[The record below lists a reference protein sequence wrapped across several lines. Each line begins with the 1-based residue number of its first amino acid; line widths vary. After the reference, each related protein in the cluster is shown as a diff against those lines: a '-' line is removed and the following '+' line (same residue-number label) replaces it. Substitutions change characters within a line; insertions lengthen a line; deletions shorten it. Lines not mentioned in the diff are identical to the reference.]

1 MEEIKTNHLNS
12 TNVGRTSARVRKN
25 DATFDNAEMVVYEDY
40 LQSFWPDYN
49 PVDATYSHEQEQLRS
64 RNFRIIDSP
73 VQKAQPIVLSDC
85 ERLTNYQLRSRWDEM
100 MGIAKGLVTLT
111 ELEELINEQDERK
124 RELL

>member
-1 MEEIKTNHLNS
+1 MEDIKTNHLNS
-12 TNVGRTSARVRKN
+12 SYIGQTRGTARSD
-25 DATFDNAEMVVYEDY
+25 DASYDKAETVEYESY

-49 PVDATYSHEQEQLRS
+49 PSKQGYSHHQTTLKE
-64 RNFRIIDSP
+64 RNYRILDTHRIISKPPTCFAD
-73 VQKAQPIVLSDC
+73 KM
-85 ERLTNYQLRSRWDEM
+85 ENHQLRSRWNEM